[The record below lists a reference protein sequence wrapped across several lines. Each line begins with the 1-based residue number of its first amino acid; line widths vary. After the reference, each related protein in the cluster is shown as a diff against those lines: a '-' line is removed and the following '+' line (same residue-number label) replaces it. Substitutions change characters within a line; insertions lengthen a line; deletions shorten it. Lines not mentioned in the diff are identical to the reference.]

1 MASARTTR
9 HAARVEPSARLR
21 YLGTVHPLQRATPEE
36 QIVEVTRGSVDVH
49 TLPELKERLARSYRE
64 KTPLV
69 VKAGF
74 DPSRPDLHLGH
85 TLVLSR
91 MRRFQDF
98 GHQVVFIIGDFTAM
112 IGDPSGKNVT
122 RPAMT
127 REEVTENAK
136 SYEAQVFKVLDP
148 GHTRVCFNSSWLDTL
163 GAEGLIR
170 LASHYSVARM
180 LERDDFKTRYRDQRP
195 ISVHEFLY
203 PLLQGYDSV
212 ALEADVELGA
222 TDQLF
227 NLLVG
232 RSLMK
237 DYGLAPQIVMTGP
250 ILEGLDAKLVD
261 GAIAGD
267 KMSKSLDNYVGITEA
282 PDQMFGKLM
291 SITDDLMWRYYDL
304 LSARTSAEIAT
315 LRADVGRGTVHPKA
329 AKVAFAQEI
338 VARFHDAQAA
348 THAADE
354 FEQRF
359 AKRQLDAVDL
369 PVVEVALEGQTL
381 AVNKVV
387 ANAGLAKSS
396 SEARKLIVQGGV
408 RVDGEKVSD
417 PMATLGAGEYLIQ
430 VGKLRAARVVLR

>member
-1 MASARTTR
+1 M
-9 HAARVEPSARLR
+9 
-21 YLGTVHPLQRATPEE
+21 HPLERATPNE
-36 QIVEVTRGSVDVH
+36 QLAEITRGTVDIH
-49 TLPELKERLARSYRE
+49 TLPELRERLAASRRTLE
-64 KTPLV
+64 PLV

-127 REEVTENAK
+127 RAEVVENAK
-136 SYEAQVFKVLDP
+136 SYREQVMKVLDP
-148 GHTRVCFNSSWLDTL
+148 ERTRVCFNSEWLDPL

-170 LASHYSVARM
+170 LASHYNVARM
-180 LERDDFKTRYRDQRP
+180 LERDDFKTRYREQRS
-195 ISVHEFLY
+195 ISIHEFLY

-212 ALEADVELGA
+212 ALKADVELGA

-261 GAIAGD
+261 GEIVGD
-267 KMSKSLDNYVGITEA
+267 KMSKSLDNYVGITEP

-291 SITDDLMWRYYDL
+291 SITDDLMWRYYEL
-304 LSARTSAEIAT
+304 LSARSATEIGT
-315 LRADVGRGTVHPKA
+315 LRAEVRAGTRHPKA
-329 AKVAFAQEI
+329 VKVAFAREI
-338 VARFHDAQAA
+338 VERFHGAEAGRRA
-348 THAADE
+348 EEE
-354 FEQRF
+354 FERRF
-359 AKRQLDAVDL
+359 AKRDLDAVDL
-369 PVVEVALEGQTL
+369 PVVEVAAEGPTIQ
-381 AVNKVV
+381 V
-387 ANAGLAKSS
+387 AKLVAAAGLVKSAT
-396 SEARKLIVQGGV
+396 EGRKLIAQGGV
-408 RVDGEKVSD
+408 RVDKEKVGD
-417 PMATLGAGEYLIQ
+417 IGALLGPGEYLVQ
-430 VGKLRAARVVLR
+430 VGKLRAARVVVR

>member
-1 MASARTTR
+1 MD
-9 HAARVEPSARLR
+9 L
-21 YLGTVHPLQRATPEE
+21 LQRATPEE
-36 QIVEVTRGSVDVH
+36 QLVEVTRGSVDIH
-49 TLPELKERLARSYRE
+49 TVPELKARLEKSWRE

-91 MRRFQDF
+91 MRRFQEF

-127 REEVTENAK
+127 REEVTANAK
-136 SYEAQVFKVLDP
+136 TYETQVFKALDP
-148 GHTRVCFNSSWLDTL
+148 ERTRVVLNSEWLDAL
-163 GAEGLIR
+163 GAEGMIK
-170 LASHYSVARM
+170 LASHYTVARM
-180 LERDDFKTRYRDQRP
+180 LEREDFKTRFKSEQP

-212 ALEADVELGA
+212 ALKADVELGA

-237 DYGLAPQIVMTGP
+237 DYGLAPQVVMTGP

-261 GAIAGD
+261 GKIVGD

-282 PDQMFGKLM
+282 PEQMFGKLM
-291 SITDDLMWRYYDL
+291 SITDDLMWRYYEL
-304 LSARTSAEIAT
+304 LSAKTKSEIAA
-315 LRADVGRGTVHPKA
+315 LERDVASGIAHPKA
-329 AKVAFAQEI
+329 AKVGFAREI
-338 VARFHDAQAA
+338 VERFHDAAA
-348 THAADE
+348 AARAAEE
-354 FEQRF
+354 FDRRF
-359 AKRQLDAVDL
+359 AKKDIDAVDL
-369 PVVEVALEGQTL
+369 PLIDVAIEGQTML
-381 AVNKVV
+381 VAKVV
-387 ANAGLAKSS
+387 AGAGFAKSVT
-396 SEARKLIVQGGV
+396 EARKLIAQGGV
-408 RVDGEKVSD
+408 RVDQQKVGD
-417 PMATLGAGEYLIQ
+417 PLAALGPGEYLVQ
-430 VGKLRAARVVLR
+430 VGKLRAGRVRLG